1 MTAELDAVYRSQ
13 RLRLTGTIAAAAAS
27 AWSSAY
33 RDRERA
39 VATLVPLVEAGQAQ
53 TVALVSGYMTAKALS
68 EGERAVTRALERER
82 YTTTALRGLPA
93 AEIYGRPFG
102 ALAGQLAQ
110 GAEFAQAFASSRASL
125 DRLVRT
131 DLQLAQTHAARDW
144 MAGEE
149 RVVGYRRVLGPGKNC
164 PLCISASTRTYFKA
178 ELLPIHERCHC
189 SVSPL
194 FGSAPVKSVGTK
206 VRVVDDPELGAR
218 LVDENWA
225 AAA

>member
-1 MTAELDAVYRSQ
+1 MSAELDAVYRSQ
-13 RLRLTGTIAAAAAS
+13 RLRLTRTIAAAAA
-27 AWSSAY
+27 AEWASAY

-53 TVALVSGYMTAKALS
+53 TVALVSGYMTAKATAA
-68 EGERAVTRALERER
+68 GEPVATRGLEREL
-82 YTTTALRGLPA
+82 YTIAALRGLSA
-93 AEIYGRPFG
+93 AEVYERPFG
-102 ALAGQLAQ
+102 ALGGQLAQ

-164 PLCISASTRTYFKA
+164 SLCISASTRTYFKA
-178 ELLPIHERCHC
+178 DLLPIHERCGC
-189 SVSPL
+189 SVAPL
-194 FGSAPVKSVGTK
+194 FGDRPVTSVGTK
-206 VRVVDDPELGAR
+206 VRVVDDPELGRR
-218 LVDENWA
+218 LLEESWA
-225 AAA
+225 A

>member
-1 MTAELDAVYRSQ
+1 VTAELDAVYRSQ
-13 RLRLTGTIAAAAAS
+13 RLRLTGTVAAAAAS
-27 AWSSAY
+27 AWSSVY

-53 TVALVSGYMTAKALS
+53 TVALVSGYMTAKATAA
-68 EGERAVTRALERER
+68 GERVATRGLEREL
-82 YTTTALRGLPA
+82 YTIAALRGLA
-93 AEIYGRPFG
+93 AEKVYERPFG

-125 DRLVRT
+125 NRLVRT

-178 ELLPIHERCHC
+178 ELLPIHERCRC

-194 FGSAPVKSVGTK
+194 FGSAPVASVGTK

-218 LVDENWA
+218 LLEESWA
-225 AAA
+225 A